1 MDREKANKKEKE
13 IIIANISKITRINKI
28 NAILDNEQYGEVMLV
43 CGTYLSSFL
52 SEIFQIEK
60 SPYEQIL
67 ISRRHTVNMGLVKLS
82 NTLFVRIFIDVSMGY
97 NMTYLVDYDVVED
110 MKYSFTSGIDIS
122 WL

>member
-28 NAILDNEQYGEVMLV
+28 NAILDNEQYVEVMLV

-97 NMTYLVDYDVVED
+97 NMTYLVDYAVVED